1 MAVQSEMRLETGG
14 QVEEAV
20 LSGGQAMGDVQSALN
35 LVTRGQAVEAGHT
48 GVILVPGGHLEETV
62 YPELDL
68 LTGGQVA
75 EAVPSGMRHANGGQ
89 LKEPVHLGASRVNG
103 GQLQLGV
110 DVATEGGK
118 LEESTCPAVVTA
130 LNLTKEAAQQAQET
144 AEGMATQDHSLPHV
158 VGTPGCGH
166 PAFTAQ
172 ATPLND
178 AAQQVKTAVH
188 HVALRD
194 GDPVSRILNH
204 KPVKSIHIQVPGKQ
218 SADPVVLNLSTVHM
232 KNAAPGLL
240 GTQVVQ
246 IKSLGDSGQP
256 LAVNSSSLESPFQI
270 FVRQAQLS
278 TGKPKAPDPN
288 ENAGES
294 VEEHQS
300 CVAHPQN
307 GTRASCMAD
316 HSQKKGHKRKK
327 SIKIKTRS
335 GRISRPPKHKAK
347 DYKFLK
353 VGDLIQDSTS
363 DSEDYSELSTD
374 EDEKGAKQN
383 TPCDTPYVVKNALFQ
398 CQTCEKSYMGKGGL
412 SRHYR
417 LYPSHGQMET
427 PFVSDGKNNGESIVG
442 GHSLPSVPKK
452 PTPRPRKRLLEDPLN
467 PDESSL
473 PPLVAGS
480 LEFESASTTC
490 RGRRQLTGRRF
501 GRPRKIL
508 SIASSEQNALTA
520 KELIQQCEDAELKEL
535 VAPCLS
541 ERLSIHEFLLVKV
554 KQEHPDKPL
563 FPHIY
568 KELEK
573 LHSMVRILAEEYFSN
588 GGAGRILEVTDCKVA
603 ASLGISAEKIVKVS
617 PPVKS
622 FATEEQIVQSVEENE
637 GLVEEM
643 IPPSKRL
650 KLDEQQIVSSTQEV
664 ARGNPPD
671 TREAEQ
677 RADLAAVGEESVG
690 IKDASCD
697 DTINC
702 NEQVVETLHPNI
714 MEEKAVT
721 LHTSTEPESIPCD
734 LEQSLP
740 ETSPPLLSASFPES
754 AESSQ
759 ISSEHPEETAS
770 DAIQT
775 QFIQDTQVSA
785 ADPALS
791 AEVLPSSNASF
802 QGADTLIP
810 PNIAASDQCP
820 EAFSFHRGN
829 DLVFVHSLAETAT
842 GEALVIYDGMECP
855 ANTPLDT
862 EVVLMEMK

>member
-554 KQEHPDKPL
+554 
-563 FPHIY
+563 
-568 KELEK
+568 
-573 LHSMVRILAEEYFSN
+573 
-588 GGAGRILEVTDCKVA
+588 A